1 MLWVKGIIAMAAHT
15 HLAEHGSHINKHTT
29 RPSTWHEFVTP
40 KTRMISQISQAFRTI
55 FQEGKAYFPFPTI
68 KFISTSQP
76 SPITFIYFLHW
87 VHLRQ
92 VFVVWRQWHRSWK
105 LEKTNTATFLVA
117 SIQWD
122 FLVANVVLDI
132 SGKYSLSIVGI
143 YSLLITCRPTW
154 ASCLL
159 SSCCFW
165 NAGRCR
171 TEAWPTK
178 DLGHDVIGMWSVTTR
193 KWNSVN
199 NVEPILSR
207 LITVCG
213 FSGVVFSSAAKRRH
227 ALFYRVRKERS
238 NFARIHLQIHRIAWL
253 CSSAGYPYHK
263 PTQLEKRKSWGR
275 RVGQRFL
282 VWPLAWSDREAI
294 G

>member
-159 SSCCFW
+159 SSCCFLKRW
-165 NAGRCR
+165 QMSHRSLTYQR
-171 TEAWPTK
+171 SRSWRHRYVKRDDEEVKQRKQRWTHSQSL
-178 DLGHDVIGMWSVTTR
+178 DHSLRFFWSCFLICCQKATR
-193 KWNSVN
+193 F
-199 NVEPILSR
+199 ILSR
-207 LITVCG
+207 SKGT
-213 FSGVVFSSAAKRRH
+213 K
-227 ALFYRVRKERS
+227 
-238 NFARIHLQIHRIAWL
+238 
-253 CSSAGYPYHK
+253 
-263 PTQLEKRKSWGR
+263 
-275 RVGQRFL
+275 
-282 VWPLAWSDREAI
+282 
-294 G
+294 